1 MAMGG
6 PKKGDGG
13 GEDAELFADI
23 NITPLTDIFL
33 VLLIIFMVTSS
44 VMATD
49 GARAGVRVN
58 LPKGATKE
66 IASNTK
72 DVTVAITTDG
82 NMVVDGKPVSADTLR
97 KMFDDAKAR
106 DPETQVVVQADEAT
120 HHGRVVAVMELAK
133 AAGLRR
139 LAIATRRR

>member
-1 MAMGG
+1 MSMGG
-6 PKKGDGG
+6 PKKGDDGA
-13 GEDAELFADI
+13 DTELFADI

-133 AAGLRR
+133 SAGLRR

>member
-1 MAMGG
+1 MAMMG
-6 PKKGDGG
+6 PK
-13 GEDAELFADI
+13 GEDGSESDLFADI

-66 IASNTK
+66 ISANQK

-82 NMVVDGKPVSADTLR
+82 KMVVDGKEVSADSLR
-97 KMFDDAKAR
+97 KMFDDARAR

>member
-1 MAMGG
+1 MGLSG
-6 PKKGDGG
+6 PKSDGEG
-13 GEDAELFADI
+13 SESDLFADI

-58 LPKGATKE
+58 LPKGATRE
-66 IASNTK
+66 IAANAK

-82 NMVVDGKPVSADTLR
+82 KMVVDGKEVSADSLR
-97 KMFDDAKAR
+97 KIFDDARAR
-106 DPETQVVVQADEAT
+106 DAETQVVVQADEAT

>member
-1 MAMGG
+1 MAMNG
-6 PKKGDGG
+6 PKGDDA
-13 GEDAELFADI
+13 GEGDLFADI

-66 IASNTK
+66 ISTSQK

-82 NMVVDGKPVSADTLR
+82 KMVVDGKEVSPDSLR
-97 KMFDDAKAR
+97 KIFDDAHAR
-106 DPETQVVVQADEAT
+106 DAETQVVVQADEAT

>member
-1 MAMGG
+1 VGLSG
-6 PKKGDGG
+6 PKDDGG
-13 GEDAELFADI
+13 EADLFADI

-66 IASNTK
+66 ISVNAK

-82 NMVVDGKPVSADTLR
+82 KMVVDGKEVSADSLR
-97 KMFDDAKAR
+97 KIFDDARAR
-106 DPETQVVVQADEAT
+106 DAETQVVVQADEAT

>member
-1 MAMGG
+1 MAMMG
-6 PKKGDGG
+6 PK
-13 GEDAELFADI
+13 GEDGSESDLFADI

-49 GARAGVRVN
+49 GGARRRAREPAQGRDQGD
-58 LPKGATKE
+58 LGEPEGR
-66 IASNTK
+66 
-72 DVTVAITTDG
+72 DG
-82 NMVVDGKPVSADTLR
+82 RHHHRRQDGRRRQGGQRRLRLR
-97 KMFDDAKAR
+97 KMFDDARAR

>member
-1 MAMGG
+1 MAMMG
-6 PKKGDGG
+6 PKGDDGG
-13 GEDAELFADI
+13 SSEADLFADI

-66 IASNTK
+66 ISSSAK

-82 NMVVDGKPVSADTLR
+82 KMVVDGKEVSADSLR
-97 KMFDDAKAR
+97 KIFDDAKAR

-133 AAGLRR
+133 GAGL
-139 LAIATRRR
+139 

>member
-1 MAMGG
+1 M
-6 PKKGDGG
+6 
-13 GEDAELFADI
+13 
-23 NITPLTDIFL
+23 
-33 VLLIIFMVTSS
+33 
-44 VMATD
+44 
-49 GARAGVRVN
+49 RVN